1 MVARVKE
8 RCGEASR
15 REFLGAAAV
24 APIVLPSLARGANDR
39 ITLGVIG
46 TGGRGTAVMRG
57 CLAVR
62 GVQVVAVCDVQRG
75 RRERAKAIAEQHHAH
90 ERRSGTYKGC
100 HATGDFRDILAR
112 EDVDSVLIA
121 PQDHWHGVIASH
133 AAAAGKDIYCEKPL
147 GVCIADCVAIRD
159 AVRRYGRVFQTGT
172 QQRSGRNFRF
182 ACELALNGYLGEV
195 HTVEVAAP
203 GPRYRRSY
211 RGSLAPQPVPEGLD
225 WDMFVGPSPFR
236 AYNPGLMAWPDWY
249 LIWDYCAG
257 FIVNWGVHHLDIAH
271 WGCPSFGASPFEVV
285 CRGTYRDDGFCDNI
299 SGWRA
304 EFHFARGPRLLFSD
318 TGHPY
323 QQGTRF
329 RGKEG
334 WVHVN
339 RSGIWADPPSLLGV
353 RLGGGD
359 VRLQESSHHQAD
371 FFAAVRSRRDPVAPV
386 EAGHVAST
394 LGLVAEIAARLSRP
408 LRWDWRTE
416 RFEDPEANRLLA
428 RTLRAPWRLI

>member
-1 MVARVKE
+1 MGEVK
-8 RCGEASR
+8 R
-15 REFLGAAAV
+15 RGFLKAMAAA
-24 APIVLPSLARGANDR
+24 PFVLSQSALGANDR

-57 CLAVR
+57 CLGVR
-62 GVQVVAVCDVQRG
+62 GVQAVAVCDVQRA
-75 RRERAKAIAEQHHAH
+75 RRERAKAIVEGRYAQQV
-90 ERRSGTYKGC
+90 RSGTYKGC
-100 HATGDFRDILAR
+100 QATPDFREILAR
-112 EDVDSVLIA
+112 PDIDTILIA
-121 PQDHWHGVIASH
+121 PQDHWHGVIASR
-133 AAAAGKDIYCEKPL
+133 AAAAGKDMYCEKPL
-147 GVCIADCVAIRD
+147 GVDVADCQAIRD

-211 RGSLAPQPVPEGLD
+211 RGSLEPRPVPAGLD
-225 WDMFVGPSPFR
+225 WDMFLGPAPWR
-236 AYNPGLMAWPDWY
+236 PYNPGLMAWPDWY

-271 WGCPSFGASPFEVV
+271 WGCPSFGTGTFEVA

-304 EFHFARGPRLLFSD
+304 EFHFARGPRMLYSD
-318 TGHPY
+318 TGNPY

-329 RGKEG
+329 RGTEG

-339 RSGIWADPPSLLGV
+339 RGGIWAEPASLLSV
-353 RLGGGD
+353 RLGSRD
-359 VRLQESSHHQAD
+359 IRLHQSTHHQAD

-394 LGLVAEIAARLSRP
+394 LGLVAEIAARLGRP
-408 LRWDWRTE
+408 LRWDWQTE
-416 RFEDPEANRLLA
+416 RFDDPEANRLLA
-428 RTLRAPWRLI
+428 RTLRSPWSRA